1 MGILLL
7 KLFLS
12 PALVVGSTLAARRW
26 GASVAGFFV
35 GQPVVAGP
43 ILFITYL
50 QHGAVF
56 AAGAAASS
64 LFGVVS
70 LALFAVVYARLAFR
84 SGWLATLAAGYAA
97 VLSLDAALSTVHLAA
112 ATALAVTLAAVGVA
126 MIAVPR
132 TGPDAGGGPVPPS
145 WDLPARAVATG
156 ALVLAVTTASAL
168 LGPRWTGILAPF
180 PVAMSVVV
188 AFVDA
193 QYGPETAAR
202 TLAAAVTGLVGFG
215 FFCLAVA
222 VLVRPLGGFAFPGGV
237 AVSVAVQLLAVRARR
252 RRAW

>member
-56 AAGAAASS
+56 AAGAAVSS

-70 LALFAVVYARLAFR
+70 LALFAVAYARVAR
-84 SGWLATLAAGYAA
+84 RAGWPATLAVGYAA
-97 VLSLDAALSTVHLAA
+97 VLALDAALAA
-112 ATALAVTLAAVGVA
+112 VRFAALTALAVTLAAVAIA
-126 MIAVPR
+126 MIAIPG
-132 TGPDAGGGPVPPS
+132 TGADPGGESVPPS

-156 ALVLAVTTASAL
+156 ILVVTITTASTV

-188 AFVDA
+188 AFVHA
-193 QYGPETAAR
+193 QHGPRTAAR
-202 TLAAAVTGLVGFG
+202 TMAAAVTGLVGFG
-215 FFCLAVA
+215 FFCFGVA
-222 VLVRPLGGFAFPGGV
+222 SLVRPLGGRAYLAGI
-237 AVSVAVQLLAVRARR
+237 AASVAVQLLAVGLRR
-252 RRAW
+252 RWAF

>member
-35 GQPVVAGP
+35 GQPIVAGP

-56 AAGAAASS
+56 AGPAAASS

-70 LALFAVVYARLAFR
+70 LALFAVVYARVASR
-84 SGWLATLAAGYAA
+84 VRWLVTLLAGYAA
-97 VLSLDAALSTVHLAA
+97 VLALDGALSAVHLSVLAG
-112 ATALAVTLAAVGVA
+112 LAVTLASVA
-126 MIAVPR
+126 AALLLIPR
-132 TGPDAGGGPVPPS
+132 TGPDSAAAPPPS

-156 ALVLAVTTASAL
+156 VLVLVVTTAAAV
-168 LGPRWTGILAPF
+168 LGPHWTGILAPF

-188 AFVDA
+188 AFAHA
-193 QYGPETAAR
+193 QHGAATAAR
-202 TLAAAVTGLVGFG
+202 TLTAAATGLIGFG
-215 FFCLAVA
+215 FFCCAVA
-222 VLVRPLGGFAFPGGV
+222 AGVRPLGGFAFLVGV
-237 AVSVAVQLLAVRARR
+237 AVSVTVQLLAIRARR
-252 RRAW
+252 RWALR